1 MKKKRMMRKEWKHK
15 NNCTL
20 QLYTITKNVQDQ
32 RIMFAEKKLVNF
44 MSVVNEIFYFLIAN
58 SSETIVYLSIL

>member
-1 MKKKRMMRKEWKHK
+1 
-15 NNCTL
+15 
-20 QLYTITKNVQDQ
+20 
-32 RIMFAEKKLVNF
+32 MFAEKKLVNF